1 MELYPAEAENMR
13 KRITEWLES
22 PEQELEATFGVGGRV
37 DVITFLSVAKR
48 LRARGYRALGQE
60 DRLTIT
66 LPEHIRFTLLGLGV
80 IQSYCND
87 DMLVGKPYV
96 AMIKDRTVPDA
107 NVDLDDYDVRLK
119 MRREKGLDVADPKV
133 KELLLTWK
141 QQRKAFRMIRR
152 WSFEGEGMVIDLS
165 IVRGTQRDATGSYR
179 WMKSFKDQD
188 IMASAPFY
196 EIEVELHRV
205 DGDTVDSV
213 MKRLIKGMGEVL
225 RGIQKHTFLIR
236 KSVRDRVLRSYREIS
251 GTDRFRGNAPVTL
264 EAKNFTA
271 EREEKIPNLRDGY
284 NVTDKADGLRV
295 MALCDGKGE
304 LFMLDMS
311 LNVYKTGLTNMSC
324 RNSLLDGEWVT
335 KTKDNMAISQL
346 LLFDCYVNVEKR
358 SVTDKPFQGEEGR
371 FAALKKW
378 ISTWNEKVAVA
389 PGITAATKL
398 QVAMKNFFFAEKDD
412 TSIFLAASR
421 ALDLH
426 SVYNTDGLIFTPN
439 AAPLPAKAG
448 VAFFQQFKWKPA
460 HDNTIDFLVSF
471 EKFTDSRED
480 RITVAVKPD
489 TGETITYKTLRLLVG
504 SSMDSRLQN
513 PRDSI
518 LQGVVAASRKAEYRP
533 VAFNPIEF
541 PDTMASICYLE
552 MKTDPD
558 TGEDYVVTD
567 AGEPIQEKSIVEMAY
582 EPSES
587 PGWRWKPLRVRMDKT
602 ERLQRGILGRTLNSD
617 MVAEGVWN
625 SIHDPITES
634 MIRTG
639 GEQPSEKEMS
649 VFSKESEGREAV
661 ARRYY
666 DRKAPEK
673 DLMKTRGMRSFHN
686 QWVKKVILYGTG
698 LGGGNKTLLDLAVG
712 KAADLQIW
720 RKARISFVLGVDNAG
735 DNITDP
741 SDGAYRRY
749 LNTKIEH
756 ENLSPM
762 VFAIADSSKRL
773 IDGSAGAT
781 DQEKDI
787 LRSVL
792 GRMRPAGA
800 VPPLVEKEGAGR
812 LKMGADCVSLMF
824 AIHYFF
830 ANKEMLDG
838 LLQNIADGLKV
849 GGYFVGCCFD
859 GQKTFDLLRGIPK
872 GGKKTGMDGSAVL
885 WSVTKEYDEDDLPE
899 DETSLGLGVEVEFI
913 SIGAPHREYLVSFP
927 YLKKRM
933 MEIGCELLTD
943 AELKEVGL
951 QQSTSLFDVSYDMA
965 VKAKQKFPMP
975 EAVKQFSFLN
985 RWFIFKRKM
994 ERVVDKGLEVEVLPS
1009 SALPP
1014 APVAGIVPVPATEK
1028 KKPRIVTEAAALK
1041 ATLAKNEK
1049 RLLELKIEAPVTP
1062 AEKKEV
1068 EQLESQVQAD
1078 KKKLAAVVVKE
1089 AEGPSLE
1096 ENLPVAEAAPAAR
1109 TIAVAATAVPA
1120 TTYAV
1125 GEVFQFYSGAALQ
1138 DKLKIND
1145 KGAGRW
1151 LAPQAPFPIEEDGTQ
1166 YPTLEHYMAAMLY
1179 KRATNKPEL
1188 AVSLFSRDGAIHQE
1202 YIRQRLGE
1210 TSGGTKLLS
1219 EDRDFELLK
1228 QEAEDVRAAIRP
1240 AELKKRKVT
1249 FDAGVWASV
1258 KDEVLRTGLKQRWER
1273 DARLRKIIE
1282 TVRAQ
1287 GKILLYYSPGAATNL
1302 GGVRKDDGRIEGDN
1316 KIGKIWMELANFP
1329 GY

>member
-1 MELYPAEAENMR
+1 MR

-37 DVITFLSVAKR
+37 DVTTFLSVAKR

-87 DMLVGKPYV
+87 DTLVGKPYV

-107 NVDLDDYDVRLK
+107 NVDLDDYDVRIK
-119 MRREKGLDVADPKV
+119 MRREKGLDVSDPKI

-152 WSFEGEGMVIDLS
+152 WSFEAEGMVIDLS
-165 IVRGTQRDATGSYR
+165 IVRGTQRDAAGSYR

-213 MKRLIKGMGEVL
+213 LKRLVKGMGEVL

-271 EREEKIPNLRDGY
+271 EREEKIPNIRDGY

-335 KTKDNMAISQL
+335 KTKDNTAISQL
-346 LLFDCYVNVEKR
+346 LLFDCYVNIEKR
-358 SVTDKPFQGEEGR
+358 SVTEAPFQGEEGR
-371 FAALKKW
+371 YTALKKW
-378 ISTWNEKVAVA
+378 ISTWNEKVGVA

-471 EKFTDSRED
+471 EKFTESRED

-489 TGETITYKTLRLLVG
+489 TGETTTYKTLRLLVG
-504 SSMDSRLQN
+504 SSNDARLQN
-513 PRDSI
+513 PRDSV
-518 LQGVVAASRKAEYRP
+518 LQGIVAATKRAEYRP

-552 MKTDPD
+552 MRTDPD
-558 TGEDYVVTD
+558 TGEDYVTTA

-582 EPSES
+582 EPSEA

-625 SIHDPITES
+625 SIHDPITRS

-639 GEQPSEKEMS
+639 SEQPTESEMS
-649 VFSKESEGREAV
+649 VFSKESESREAV

-673 DLMKTRGMRSFHN
+673 DLLKTRGMRSFHN

-720 RKARISFVLGVDNAG
+720 RKARVGFVLGVDNAG
-735 DNITDP
+735 ENITEP

-749 LNTKIEH
+749 LNTVIEH
-756 ENLSPM
+756 GNFAPA

-773 IDGSAGAT
+773 IDGTAGAT

-792 GRMRPAGA
+792 ARIRPSGP
-800 VPPLVEKEGAGR
+800 VPPYVEKEGAGR

-859 GQKTFDLLRGIPK
+859 GKKTFDLLRGVQK

-885 WSVTKEYDEDDLPE
+885 WSITKEYDEDDLPE
-899 DETSLGLGVEVEFI
+899 DETGLGLGIEVEFI
-913 SIGAPHREYLVSFP
+913 SIGAPHREYLVPFN

-933 MEIGCELLTD
+933 LEIGCELLTA

-951 QQSTSLFDVSYDMA
+951 EQSTSLFDVSYDMA
-965 VKAKQKFPMP
+965 VKARQKFPMSD
-975 EAVKQFSFLN
+975 AVKQFSFLN
-985 RWFIFKRKM
+985 RWFIFRRKT
-994 ERVVDKGLEVEVLPS
+994 EKVLDKGAVDAMVPVAS

-1014 APVAGIVPVPATEK
+1014 SAPPVSEK
-1028 KKPRIVTEAAALK
+1028 KKPRIVDTTLK
-1041 ATLAKNEK
+1041 ATLAKNQK
-1049 RLLELKIEAPVTP
+1049 KLQELKAEVPTTP

-1068 EQLESQVQAD
+1068 EALEKQVEED
-1078 KKKLAAVVVKE
+1078 KKKIATVNAAVAAAAVKE
-1089 AEGPSLE
+1089 AEGLSLE
-1096 ENLPVAEAAPAAR
+1096 EALPVAAPAAPAALR
-1109 TIAVAATAVPA
+1109 TIPVAATAVPSA
-1120 TTYAV
+1120 TYAV
-1125 GEVFQFYSGAALQ
+1125 GEVFQFYAGAALQ
-1138 DKLKIND
+1138 DKLKMGD

-1151 LAPQAPFPIEEDGTQ
+1151 LAPQAPFPIEEEGVQ

-1179 KRATNKPEL
+1179 KKATNKPEL
-1188 AVSLFSRDGAIHQE
+1188 AMSLFSRDGAIHQE
-1202 YIRQRLGE
+1202 YVRQRLGE
-1210 TSGGTKLLS
+1210 TAGGTKLLS
-1219 EDRDFELLK
+1219 EERDFELLK

-1240 AELKKRKVT
+1240 AELKKRKVA
-1249 FDAGVWASV
+1249 FDAGAWASV
-1258 KDEVLRTGLKQRWER
+1258 KDEVLRVGLKQRWEK

-1282 TVRAQ
+1282 AARAQ